1 MILITTD
8 PIDPR
13 GSYDLIASNSAG
25 SVLIHYAVVK
35 AQEGKGGVTCHI
47 EYAVAG
53 DAENELQTIA
63 SEIVGSWGIED
74 TLLIRRIGRV
84 GIGEIISLVAVS
96 SPASEDAFAACKF
109 GIGRLKK
116 MRCIVKNE
124 VCG

>member
-1 MILITTD
+1 MVLITTD
-8 PIDPR
+8 PIDPK

-25 SVLIHYAVVK
+25 SLLFHYAVVK
-35 AQEGKGGVTCHI
+35 AQEGKEGVTCHI
-47 EYAVAG
+47 DYAMTG
-53 DAENELQTIA
+53 DAEEELRTIA
-63 SEIVGSWGIED
+63 GDMTTAWEIED
-74 TLLIRRIGRV
+74 ILLMRRIGRL

>member
-1 MILITTD
+1 MVMITAE

-13 GSYDLIASNSAG
+13 CSYDMIASKSSG
-25 SVLIHYAVVK
+25 SVLFHYAVVK

-53 DAENELQTIA
+53 DAEEELQTIA

-74 TLLIRRIGRV
+74 ILLIRRIGRV
-84 GIGEIISLVAVS
+84 GVGEIISLVAAS

-109 GIGRLKK
+109 G
-116 MRCIVKNE
+116 
-124 VCG
+124 

>member
-1 MILITTD
+1 MVMITAE

-13 GSYDLIASNSAG
+13 GSYDMIASKSAG
-25 SVLIHYAVVK
+25 SVLFHYAVVK

-53 DAENELQTIA
+53 DAEEELRTIA
-63 SEIVGSWGIED
+63 KEIVGSWGIED
-74 TLLIRRIGRV
+74 ILLIRRIGRV
-84 GIGEIISLVAVS
+84 GVGEVISLVAAS
-96 SPASEDAFAACKF
+96 SPSSEDAFSACKS

-116 MRCIVKNE
+116 MRSIVKNE

>member
-1 MILITTD
+1 MVMITAE

-13 GSYDLIASNSAG
+13 CSYDMIASTIAG

-35 AQEGKGGVTCHI
+35 AREDKGGVTCHI

-53 DAENELQTIA
+53 DAEEELRTIA
-63 SEIVGSWGIED
+63 KEIASSWGIQD

-84 GIGEIISLVAVS
+84 GVGEIISLVAVS
-96 SPASEDAFAACKF
+96 SPSSEDAFAACKS

-116 MRCIVKNE
+116 MRSIIKNE